1 MSGESAGPISGLML
15 ALKGGLS
22 GADAGLRVSEPASNS
37 PLDSHFPAAGLAIVV
52 AEGDRGVEGED
63 SKLSSCLDARPS
75 GLRGVVETEVLGEVG
90 AEEVLLEML
99 SEPLTTCWCPF
110 P

>member
-22 GADAGLRVSEPASNS
+22 GADAGLRVSERASNGPLGS
-37 PLDSHFPAAGLAIVV
+37 PFLAAGFAMAV
-52 AEGDRGVEGED
+52 AEGDRGVVGED
-63 SKLSSCLDARPS
+63 SKLCSCLDARPS

-99 SEPLTTCWCPF
+99 SEPLPTGWCPF

>member
-22 GADAGLRVSEPASNS
+22 GADAGLRVSERASNGPLES
-37 PLDSHFPAAGLAIVV
+37 PFPAAGFAMAV
-52 AEGDRGVEGED
+52 AEGDRGVVGED

-99 SEPLTTCWCPF
+99 SEPLPTCWCPF